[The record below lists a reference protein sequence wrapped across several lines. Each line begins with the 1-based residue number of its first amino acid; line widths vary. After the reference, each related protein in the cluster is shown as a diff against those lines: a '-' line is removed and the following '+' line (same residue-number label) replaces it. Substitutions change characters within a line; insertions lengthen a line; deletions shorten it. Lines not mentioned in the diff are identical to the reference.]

1 MLKRDEIKLLQR
13 VYDILVDNGLDQQEG
28 IKTTILEFGYLIK
41 RENRE
46 KKKRSQKSME
56 YQKNNKEKRSKYQ
69 KEYMKKYYQENRD
82 KYIKYGKEY
91 YKKKRNERLLN
102 ELEDA

>member
-1 MLKRDEIKLLQR
+1 
-13 VYDILVDNGLDQQEG
+13 
-28 IKTTILEFGYLIK
+28 
-41 RENRE
+41 
-46 KKKRSQKSME
+46 ME

>member
-1 MLKRDEIKLLQR
+1 
-13 VYDILVDNGLDQQEG
+13 
-28 IKTTILEFGYLIK
+28 
-41 RENRE
+41 
-46 KKKRSQKSME
+46 
-56 YQKNNKEKRSKYQ
+56 
-69 KEYMKKYYQENRD
+69 MKKYYQENRD